1 MRGIYG
7 SLQRSCRIISTRV
20 FAQQALIE
28 ENVASSSS
36 WVVLDHVMATQNKP
50 QTRTVPAHP
59 SNHRSFASSSH
70 DIKDKEAFRESAE
83 RLGESIMAGHISR
96 HILGSD
102 MTRSIKEWDITVKD
116 GRSPLWR
123 WIEDTLIS
131 SWQNM
136 IASFIT
142 SRIETSFDLSEW
154 LEASKDA
161 FWAVHM
167 FGSTEEYHLLK
178 PMMSDAL
185 YLASER
191 IFENFKSR
199 KMQYAPRE
207 PDGDIDA
214 RICGIQFIKR
224 DEMLT
229 YVLYINVYRG
239 MIYDGGREK
248 RRMLT
253 FLYMC
258 DCSMMTDKTPQEDS
272 EPPDSEISGT
282 WMVVSVEFK
291 ASCTVDILDETTKE
305 LVSNIV
311 DASPKIYKFCTG
323 PLPNALPRTYLQSPW
338 KLLSYV

>member
-1 MRGIYG
+1 MGERMSLTHVHSWSVQPHSTYILIIYCIVVDPSNPGVSKRTIPVYFYVKELRRTMRGVSG
-7 SLQRSCRIISTRV
+7 SLQRSCRILSTRIFV
-20 FAQQALIE
+20 QQAIIE
-28 ENVASSSS
+28 ENAASSSA
-36 WVVLDHVMATQNKP
+36 WVVQEQDKSMTTQYRT
-50 QTRTVPAHP
+50 QTRTLPVHACY
-59 SNHRSFASSSH
+59 SRSFASSS
-70 DIKDKEAFRESAE
+70 DEFKDKEAFRESAE

-102 MTRSIKEWDITVKD
+102 TTRSIKEWDITVKD

-167 FGSTEEYHLLK
+167 CGSTEEYHLLK

-191 IFENFKSR
+191 IFESFKGR
-199 KMQYAPRE
+199 KLEYVPRE
-207 PDGDIDA
+207 PEGDIDA

-229 YVLYINVYRG
+229 YVINIYTYR
-239 MIYDGGREK
+239 MIVMVFGKSRGRRR
-248 RRMLT
+248 RRM
-253 FLYMC
+253 C
-258 DCSMMTDKTPQEDS
+258 
-272 EPPDSEISGT
+272 
-282 WMVVSVEFK
+282 V
-291 ASCTVDILDETTKE
+291 
-305 LVSNIV
+305 
-311 DASPKIYKFCTG
+311 
-323 PLPNALPRTYLQSPW
+323 
-338 KLLSYV
+338 